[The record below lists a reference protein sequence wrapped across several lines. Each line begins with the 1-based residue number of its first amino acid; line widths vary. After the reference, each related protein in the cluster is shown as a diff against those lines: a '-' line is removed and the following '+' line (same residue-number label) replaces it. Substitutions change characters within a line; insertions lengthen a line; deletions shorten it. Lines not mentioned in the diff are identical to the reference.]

1 MKIYDES
8 HMGGLRK
15 MLEEKILEWDNTEA
29 KKMFGCP
36 SYTVDGTL
44 FASLRDDAL
53 VLHKLND
60 DARAQF
66 SESLGGVPFEAQGK
80 TMGKWL
86 QIAFTDEGDL
96 DDLLFAAK
104 ASYES
109 ARAQ

>member
-15 MLEEKILEWDNTEA
+15 VIEEKLLEWDGTEA

-36 SYTVDGTL
+36 SYTVNGTL

-53 VLHKLND
+53 VLHKLD
-60 DARAQF
+60 EDARAQF
-66 SESLGGVPFEAQGK
+66 TETLGGVPFEAQGK
-80 TMGKWL
+80 TMTKWL
-86 QIAFTDEGDL
+86 QLEYTDEGQL

-109 ARAQ
+109 AR